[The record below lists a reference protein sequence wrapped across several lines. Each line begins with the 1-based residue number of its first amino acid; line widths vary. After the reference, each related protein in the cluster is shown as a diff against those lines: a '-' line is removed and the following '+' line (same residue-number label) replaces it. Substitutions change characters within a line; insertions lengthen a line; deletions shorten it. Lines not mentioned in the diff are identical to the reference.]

1 VNDPGNT
8 PGNLPLRSATIG
20 QIAVNVHDL
29 SRAVTFYRD
38 TLGLKFLF
46 EVSSMAFFDL
56 NGIRLM
62 LGKPEKPEFDHPASI
77 IYYKVRDLRE
87 THKELVAK
95 KVTFESDPHLVVRM
109 TDHEL
114 WMAFFKDLDGNLLA
128 LMSEL

>member
-1 VNDPGNT
+1 M
-8 PGNLPLRSATIG
+8 PLRQSTIG

-29 SRAVTFYRD
+29 PLAVSFSRD

-46 EVSSMAFFDL
+46 EVPSMAFFDI

-62 LGKPEKPEFDHPASI
+62 LGKPEKAEFDHPASI

-87 THKELVAK
+87 THKQLVSKSVIFA
-95 KVTFESDPHLVVRM
+95 SDPHLVARM
-109 TDHEL
+109 PDHEL
-114 WMAFFKDLDGNLLA
+114 WMAFFKDPDGNLLA

>member
-1 VNDPGNT
+1 M
-8 PGNLPLRSATIG
+8 PLRHATIG

-29 SRAVTFYRD
+29 SRAVAFYRD

-46 EVSSMAFFDL
+46 EAPSMAFFDL

-62 LGKPEKPEFDHPASI
+62 LGKPEKSEFDHPASI
-77 IYYKVRDLRE
+77 IYYNVPDVRE
-87 THKELVAK
+87 THKELVSK
-95 KVTFESDPHLVVRM
+95 NVTFESDPHLVARM
-109 TDHEL
+109 PDHEL

>member
-1 VNDPGNT
+1 M
-8 PGNLPLRSATIG
+8 PLRHATIG

-29 SRAVTFYRD
+29 SLGISFYRD

-46 EVSSMAFFDL
+46 EAPSMAFFDID
-56 NGIRLM
+56 GIRLM

-87 THKELVAK
+87 THKRLVSK
-95 KVTFESDPHLVVRM
+95 NVIFESDPHLVARM
-109 TDHEL
+109 PDHEL
-114 WMAFFKDLDGNLLA
+114 WMAFFKDPDGNLLA